1 LEIGILKKLNERRG
15 NALLLACAIVICLLL
30 LSSAIMEYIRLTII
44 ANGVHDALQAAV
56 ISVSTGN
63 YDETYNSLRE
73 GYSGGYN
80 KVGGAWREKLDKGD
94 MYAELVQES
103 QYIWHARYDP
113 PYVIYG
119 HEQEGKSLVTMY
131 NFTSKSSSGFETR
144 TKLRRYIRKASFDS
158 KGYSYLSTFEHEP
171 HIYLHQVGYPVFLS

>member
-1 LEIGILKKLNERRG
+1 MEIAILKKLNERRG
-15 NALLLACAIVICLLL
+15 NALPLACAIVICLLL

-63 YDETYNSLRE
+63 YDETYSSLRE

-94 MYAELVQES
+94 IYAELDDLLGLDES
-103 QYIWHARYDP
+103 HTKIAGDYNEYSLLGLSVNITNSPFAPSIPNAASKFTAEARVMLEVPLSFGWDMLP
-113 PYVIYG
+113 PLRITVRTTAG
-119 HEQEGKSLVTMY
+119 
-131 NFTSKSSSGFETR
+131 FTPKF
-144 TKLRRYIRKASFDS
+144 
-158 KGYSYLSTFEHEP
+158 
-171 HIYLHQVGYPVFLS
+171 